1 MIRFIFQRLGF
12 YLLAG
17 LVAVTANFFIPRL
30 MPGDPASVMFARFK
44 GKLEPEALEAM
55 KESFGLSDAPIWQ
68 QYFEYASSL
77 LHGDLGTSLVY
88 FPMPVGSI
96 MVEGLLWT
104 TFLAG
109 TSLVISFVGGT
120 MLGAWLAWK
129 REGRLDTV
137 LPPLLSLIGAFPY
150 FWMAMLFLSVFGF
163 SLGWFPTRH
172 AYASGLEP
180 GFTVPFAVSAIQHA
194 FLPALTM
201 VIASVGGWML
211 SMRNVTVSTLG
222 TEFVYYAHIRGL
234 SEKQVW
240 WRYAVRNALI
250 PNVTGFGMALG
261 FVLSGALLT
270 EMVFG
275 YPGQGYLLIQA
286 VNGQDFPLMQGIFS
300 ASPLPFSLPTSLS
313 ISYRFGSIRGW
324 CPVTKSTGETSLIGS
339 LWDNPKSRVG
349 LVMVMLY
356 FDRHC
361 WSLDSGRSTGL
372 CWGTP

>member
-1 MIRFIFQRLGF
+1 MTRFIFQRLGF

-55 KESFGLSDAPIWQ
+55 KDSFGLSDAPIWQ

-180 GFTVPFAVSAIQHA
+180 GFTLPFAISAIQHA

-286 VNGQDFPLMQGIFS
+286 VNGQDFPLMQGIF
-300 ASPLPFSLPTSLS
+300 LS
-313 ISYRFGSIRGW
+313 ITFAVLFANFFVDILSIWLDPRM
-324 CPVTKSTGETSLIGS
+324 V
-339 LWDNPKSRVG
+339 SR
-349 LVMVMLY
+349 
-356 FDRHC
+356 D
-361 WSLDSGRSTGL
+361 
-372 CWGTP
+372 